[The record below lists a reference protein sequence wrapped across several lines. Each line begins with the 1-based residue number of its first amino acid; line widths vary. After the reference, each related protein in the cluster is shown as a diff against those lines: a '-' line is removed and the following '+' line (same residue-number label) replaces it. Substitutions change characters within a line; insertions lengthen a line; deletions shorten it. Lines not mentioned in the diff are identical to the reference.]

1 MVGDIMKTI
10 DIAKDFS
17 DTPLGRYPTD
27 GPYSGE
33 RFREEFLYPA
43 LKESNPVS
51 VVIDGTEGYGSSFLD
66 EAFGGLVRKG
76 YYRPDQLKKLLKIE
90 CKDSDYAIYRDL
102 IWKYITEAT
111 HAIA

>member
-1 MVGDIMKTI
+1 MVGDIMKRI
-10 DIAKDFS
+10 DIAKDFT

-43 LKESNPVS
+43 LKNDSVS

-76 YYRPDQLKKLLKIE
+76 YYSADQLVKLLKIE
-90 CKDSDYAIYRDL
+90 CNDSDYAIYRDL
-102 IWKYITEAT
+102 IWKYIKEASMQ
-111 HAIA
+111 IA

>member
-27 GPYSGE
+27 GPHSGE

-43 LKESNPVS
+43 LKKNDSVS
-51 VVIDGTEGYGSSFLD
+51 IVIDGTEGYGSSFLD

-76 YYRPDQLKKLLKIE
+76 YYTADQLEKSLKIE
-90 CKDSDYAIYRDL
+90 CKDSDYQIYHDL
-102 IWKYITEAT
+102 IWKYITEAA
-111 HAIA
+111 HAVA